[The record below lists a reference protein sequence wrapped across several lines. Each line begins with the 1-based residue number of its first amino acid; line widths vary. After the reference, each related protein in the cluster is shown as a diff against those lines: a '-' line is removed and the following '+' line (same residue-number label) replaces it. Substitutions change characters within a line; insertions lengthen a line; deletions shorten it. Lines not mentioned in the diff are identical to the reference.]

1 MEVAWERGAMVPGRP
16 AEGSFSST
24 AAHTAAVAC
33 YFCSLPAPCPS
44 LQSLV
49 FSCHSCHGA
58 TTAAAGAVAVTF
70 SDPPTP
76 PQSPQAGEAAR
87 PAGCSMVSLSL
98 IALRPSAFTIQQ
110 HGIAHLHPH
119 ERPETASQQQRICLC
134 HLTPHTLLLTIYFH
148 RAENKNPS
156 AFFQLP
162 PLLHFPLPPSSSP
175 SVHIQL
181 DLPNP
186 SRPSP
191 LVLSPIPPPP
201 PPPRLS
207 SHPLLSPS
215 PFATSSFPLL
225 LSPLLS
231 PSPPSPTP
239 LSHILPCS
247 TPPSHENNTTLH
259 TSAYPSAPTATCHTT
274 PNERS

>member
-1 MEVAWERGAMVPGRP
+1 MHLRRAPIAP
-16 AEGSFSST
+16 
-24 AAHTAAVAC
+24 
-33 YFCSLPAPCPS
+33 LPAA
-44 LQSLV
+44 LQL
-49 FSCHSCHGA
+49 CNQPKPLQRGILM
-58 TTAAAGAVAVTF
+58 
-70 SDPPTP
+70 DPWDGRGDCREGDCGDR
-76 PQSPQAGEAAR
+76 AGEAAR

-98 IALRPSAFTIQQ
+98 TALRPSAFSIQQ
-110 HGIAHLHPH
+110 HGIAHLHPR

-148 RAENKNPS
+148 RAENQNPS
-156 AFFQLP
+156 AFSQLP

-191 LVLSPIPPPP
+191 LVLSPTPPPP
-201 PPPRLS
+201 PLPRLS

-215 PFATSSFPLL
+215 PFATSSSPLL

-259 TSAYPSAPTATCHTT
+259 TSAYLST
-274 PNERS
+274 PLPLASPRQTKGPEGME